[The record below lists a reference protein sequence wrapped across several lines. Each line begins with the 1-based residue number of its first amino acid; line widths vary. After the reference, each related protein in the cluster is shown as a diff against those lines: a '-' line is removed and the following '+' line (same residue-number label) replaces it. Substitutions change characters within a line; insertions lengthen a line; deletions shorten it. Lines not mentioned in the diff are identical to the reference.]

1 MCLFMC
7 QCILIFKFHHFLVTI
22 CLSHGYFVDI
32 KAIYTFI
39 YENAIVWPYFV
50 VPWLRIGQPRNV
62 SKTRHGM
69 LVCLCKFSLHIKQL
83 IEGSKIWNFNQL
95 LQLVYGCQEKRF
107 EFEDS
112 LVSIYWHAFFIHD
125 FNVTIFGLY
134 LPFLRAWVPILTKEL
149 FGFYQNLWISN
160 LNTCWWYMIQHVLSQ
175 ITLSM
180 CEYIEKFIHMNT
192 AIQSCF
198 RTYNV
203 LPLFVIL
210 VVSTQKYPC
219 NNFNH
224 VYKRHSS
231 YVLIHLLENLWKS
244 ESPISIDLHGVW
256 FGNMCWI
263 NQITLLM

>member
-1 MCLFMC
+1 L
-7 QCILIFKFHHFLVTI
+7 K
-22 CLSHGYFVDI
+22 
-32 KAIYTFI
+32 
-39 YENAIVWPYFV
+39 
-50 VPWLRIGQPRNV
+50 
-62 SKTRHGM
+62 
-69 LVCLCKFSLHIKQL
+69 
-83 IEGSKIWNFNQL
+83 FNQL
-95 LQLVYGCQEKRF
+95 LQLVYGCWEKKF

-112 LVSIYWHAFFIHD
+112 LVSIYWHAFYIHD

-134 LPFLRAWVPILTKEL
+134 LPLLRAWVPILTKEL

-175 ITLSM
+175 ITLSI

-192 AIQSCF
+192 ATQSCF

-210 VVSTQKYPC
+210 VVSTQKYQC

-224 VYKRHSS
+224 VYQDIPHMFSS
-231 YVLIHLLENLWKS
+231 ICLKIYEN
-244 ESPISIDLHGVW
+244 ESPISIDGIW

-263 NQITLLM
+263 NQITLLMYE